1 MDEQERLRLEQA
13 EQASKD
19 KILDIYK
26 RESERMNQQRQFHK
40 IDPPAP
46 KTGYMEGLKERFADV
61 PLMANSLNA
70 VQGIQNTPEEQAA
83 TKRDLGELVESAGGA
98 IGSVE
103 VKAGQ
108 AAKAAAQEAKPA
120 LESLRKAFTPQ
131 SEEAIASRVQRIG
144 KMGAEMDKG
153 REAQRIAATNKYVES
168 KLPGDIG
175 EGSKTFL
182 QKLADKVR
190 SPEDIRKLEELARNN
205 PNSPQLHDAKF
216 QGLVSRLK
224 SRFAD

>member
-1 MDEQERLRLEQA
+1 MDELERKRLEQA
-13 EQASKD
+13 A
-19 KILDIYK
+19 LDSQNKVDGLLMKEAI
-26 RESERMNQQRQFHK
+26 RMQPV
-40 IDPPAP
+40 PPANDAGTKP
-46 KTGYMEGLKERFADV
+46 SYMQDLKSRFAGT

-70 VQGIQNTPEEQAA
+70 IQGVENSPEEQQE
-83 TKRDLGELVESAGGA
+83 TKESLNQLVEGAGGA
-98 IGSVE
+98 VGSVE